1 MEPFLRL
8 IQSAEKSV
16 MAEAQTEHEQRAKVR
31 EMIKDVQTAVLVTHG
46 DGDKLRGRPMVAAGL
61 DGDGKTL
68 WFFSKNAT
76 EKTEEI
82 GANDRVLLSYADPSK
97 QSYVSVSGKARVL
110 RDVAKQKEL
119 WSAPMKAWFPGG
131 PEDPSIALIAVEM
144 TGAEYWDS
152 PSSTLVHAFGYV
164 KATVTG
170 KSPKGGENERVSFKS

>member
-1 MEPFLRL
+1 
-8 IQSAEKSV
+8 

-31 EMIKDVQTAVLVTHG
+31 EMIKDMKAAVLVTHG
-46 DGDKLRGRPMVAAGL
+46 DGDELRGRPMWAAGL
-61 DGDGKTL
+61 DADGKTL

-76 EKTEEI
+76 EKTDEI
-82 GANDRVLLSYADPSK
+82 SRNDRVLLAYSDPSN

-119 WSAPMKAWFPGG
+119 WSAPMKAWFPNGA
-131 PEDPSIALIAVEM
+131 EDPAIALIAVEM

-170 KSPKGGENERVSFKS
+170 KPAQGGENERVSFAKT